1 MEAVALTLD
10 LLGKVHRLL
19 AHPTSLAT
27 SPVWHSGKEHK
38 NKNEAWRGKQ
48 TPQGRE
54 AS

>member
-19 AHPTSLAT
+19 AHPTFLAT

-38 NKNEAWRGKQ
+38 NKNEEWR
-48 TPQGRE
+48 
-54 AS
+54 